1 MRMHAATNPSRTFL
15 CTLAWLAVSATPTH
29 GIAQSAG
36 IDNHLET
43 PWGQMPV
50 LHSVPSPANATL
62 QVWVSYKRS
71 AGDYRDDLDH
81 LEALQARW
89 YEAGVVVGVIMPREE
104 ALAIAKEAPK
114 FLVMTPMHDDP
125 NANDNLGEHSNR
137 TAMICDGTELIYS
150 EPMLDGLPD
159 ALRAITSSAN
169 QHYATHKSLQNLR
182 RLRLLVSDVID
193 GSELGNAT
201 SACLQALPK
210 CGRAHAAR
218 ALYHW
223 WCRGDI
229 EAGQDAVLRSLEVL
243 KQDRL
248 ALFAFADLIL
258 RGGHQAPEL
267 AGAVAKALAPFADS
281 HRHDAKSQLIYLR
294 ALLQAGNDHRTAG
307 RIAATLPKILK
318 GRPRDQVIFAETL
331 MEAAIPQAFRDQ
343 AERALAAAESAP
355 SLKRWVFG
363 ARHKILTRCQEPK
376 AAKKLMQAYWQDPVG
391 QRDLNSDAWNLMVK
405 PPTMGRFNSLALA
418 QASKMVEL
426 DGDNITANNRDT
438 LALANFLTG
447 HHPEAMKLQKIAIK
461 KSNNR
466 MFPRR
471 LQRYSETAK
480 RKERPR

>member
-1 MRMHAATNPSRTFL
+1 MHATTSCARMLS
-15 CTLAWLAVSATPTH
+15 CTLTWLAVNVTPTP
-29 GIAQSAG
+29 GIAQSASSA
-36 IDNHLET
+36 NHVET
-43 PWGQMPV
+43 PWGQMLA
-50 LHSVPSPANATL
+50 LHSAPSPARATL

-89 YEAGVVVGVIMPREE
+89 HGAGVVVGVIMPREE

-159 ALRAITSSAN
+159 ALRAITSNAN
-169 QHYATHKSLQNLR
+169 QHHTTHKSLQNLR

-201 SACLQALPK
+201 SACLQALPM

-223 WCRGDI
+223 WSRGDI

-243 KQDRL
+243 KQDQL

-258 RGGHQAPEL
+258 RGGHQDPEI
-267 AGAVAKALAPFADS
+267 AAAVARTLAPFADA
-281 HRHDAKSQLIYLR
+281 HRHDAKSQLVYLR
-294 ALLQAGNDHRTAG
+294 ALLQAGNDRRAAG

-343 AERALAAAESAP
+343 AERALTAAESAP

-363 ARHKILTRCQEPK
+363 ARHKILTRCEEPK

-447 HHPEAMKLQKIAIK
+447 NHQEAITLQEIAVK
-461 KSNNR
+461 ESNNK